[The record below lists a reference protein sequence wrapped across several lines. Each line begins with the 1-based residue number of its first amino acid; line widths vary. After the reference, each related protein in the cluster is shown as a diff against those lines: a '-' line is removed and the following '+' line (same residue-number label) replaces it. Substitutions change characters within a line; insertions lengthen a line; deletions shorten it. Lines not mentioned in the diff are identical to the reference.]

1 VLKLNPNPTFKCPVK
16 FNSPEGEQTLNLL
29 GRHMTVEDHDLWWA
43 GAVARYLAHK
53 QALEDHAKAI
63 ESLQTLGLPNPEAA
77 LPEAP
82 KMEKTGLDEI
92 MDVVAGWEEVDA
104 PFSREA
110 MATLLSNYHDL
121 TAKRICEAWSA
132 GLTQYRVKN

>member
-1 VLKLNPNPTFKCPVK
+1 MLKLNPDPTFKCPVV
-16 FNSPEGEQTLNLL
+16 FNTPQGEQTLNLL
-29 GRHMTVEDHDLWWA
+29 CHHMTVEEHDLWWA

-53 QALEDHAKAI
+53 QALEDHAKA
-63 ESLQTLGLPNPEAA
+63 LEALA
-77 LPEAP
+77 PDAVLPEPP

-92 MDVVAGWEEVDA
+92 MDVVSGWEEVDA

-110 MATLLSNYHDL
+110 MAKLLSNYHDL

-132 GLTQYRVKN
+132 GLTQHRVKN